1 MKCTSLVTIA
11 TQGYGNA
18 SALLKQ
24 VSTAEVCTLNDW
36 KRLKSLL
43 KWKKKKK
50 RKKVDIFQACRKVGL
65 FTTIQT
71 MTSTATDV
79 LKRLIQKVNLTY
91 ISYVGY
97 PADQEV
103 PYPETFLEG
112 YHKCIED
119 LTHEAERIEEQ
130 LND

>member
-1 MKCTSLVTIA
+1 
-11 TQGYGNA
+11 
-18 SALLKQ
+18 
-24 VSTAEVCTLNDW
+24 
-36 KRLKSLL
+36 
-43 KWKKKKK
+43 
-50 RKKVDIFQACRKVGL
+50 VGL
-65 FTTIQT
+65 FTTIHT
-71 MTSTATDV
+71 MTPITTDI